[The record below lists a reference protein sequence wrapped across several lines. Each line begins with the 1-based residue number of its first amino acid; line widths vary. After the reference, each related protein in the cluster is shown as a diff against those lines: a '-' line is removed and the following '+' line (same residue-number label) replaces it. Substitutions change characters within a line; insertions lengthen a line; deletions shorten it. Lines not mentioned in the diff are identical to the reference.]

1 MTNESDFAL
10 DDKPGFDLATNFG
23 RLIGRAPTATEKE
36 RLHHIK
42 SSLGIR
48 DADAIWSILMA
59 LQYYDSLYSQYPKAI
74 GAEASRIFGDVKAAA
89 EASLK
94 ASIATARADLAKAV
108 GSVARNVAR
117 DIARRESI
125 RWGIAGMALGALL
138 LATGAGVVFSS
149 SHQLPPPVMGAR
161 AGKK

>member
-1 MTNESDFAL
+1 MADAPDTSFARL
-10 DDKPGFDLATNFG
+10 FG
-23 RLIGRAPTATEKE
+23 RAATATEKE
-36 RLHHIK
+36 RLHHLQK
-42 SSLGIR
+42 SLGFR
-48 DADAIWSILMA
+48 DDDAIWSILMA

-108 GSVARNVAR
+108 GSVAR

-125 RWGIAGMALGALL
+125 RWGVAGMALGALL
-138 LATGAGVVFSS
+138 LAAGAGVGIYVDR
-149 SHQLPPPVMGAR
+149 QLAAPVIGAAAR
-161 AGKK
+161 M

>member
-1 MTNESDFAL
+1 MADAPATSFAQL
-10 DDKPGFDLATNFG
+10 FG
-23 RLIGRAPTATEKE
+23 RAATATEKE
-36 RLHHIK
+36 RLHHLQK
-42 SSLGIR
+42 SLGFR
-48 DADAIWSILMA
+48 DDDAIWSILMA

-108 GSVARNVAR
+108 GSVAR

-125 RWGIAGMALGALL
+125 RWGVAGMALGALL
-138 LATGAGVVFSS
+138 LATGAGVGIYVDR
-149 SHQLPPPVMGAR
+149 QLAAPVIGAAAR
-161 AGKK
+161 M